1 MKQIDRSRL
10 RVAIELPDPDPV
22 VHKDYVDRLN
32 KVASALDQLGKEDP
46 RLYGELDSNAV
57 RYFQYLTTAAA
68 KSGRLLLLH
77 LDDMAAVTCIL
88 AGCGVFEFV
97 PKKGLYEIALP
108 SIEYSTVR
116 RSALA
121 LLETMDDMG
130 ECHPEDILEC
140 VEPDMSN
147 PRVIHLGELDGRFDT
162 TVAERLKPTKA
173 RTFN

>member
-1 MKQIDRSRL
+1 MKQVHRSRL
-10 RVAIELPDPDPV
+10 MVAIELPDPDPV
-22 VHKDYVDRLN
+22 AHKDYVDRLN
-32 KVASALDQLGKEDP
+32 KVASALDQLGQEDP
-46 RLYGELDSNAV
+46 RLYGELHSSV